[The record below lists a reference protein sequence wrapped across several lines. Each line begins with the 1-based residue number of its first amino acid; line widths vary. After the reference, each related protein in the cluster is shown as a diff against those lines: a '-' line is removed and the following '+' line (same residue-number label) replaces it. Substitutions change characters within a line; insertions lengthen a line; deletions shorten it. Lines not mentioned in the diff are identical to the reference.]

1 MITKDTKQDTAIW
14 GFWAAGIIMMTDEEY
29 LSEKL
34 EINCPKSPIFVQIVL
49 KDALY
54 VSHV

>member
-1 MITKDTKQDTAIW
+1 
-14 GFWAAGIIMMTDEEY
+14 MMTDEEC
-29 LSEKL
+29 LIEKL

-54 VSHV
+54 VSYVWYT

>member
-1 MITKDTKQDTAIW
+1 
-14 GFWAAGIIMMTDEEY
+14 MMTDEEY